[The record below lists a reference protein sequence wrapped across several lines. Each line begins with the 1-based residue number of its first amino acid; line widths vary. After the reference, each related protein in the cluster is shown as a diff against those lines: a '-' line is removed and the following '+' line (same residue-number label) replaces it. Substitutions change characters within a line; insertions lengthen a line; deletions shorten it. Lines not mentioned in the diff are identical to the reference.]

1 MKTYL
6 PTFALLLLSSA
17 LMAQSGMKTTP
28 ARQTP
33 GTSFG
38 ARVNA
43 AQLSSAGQPI
53 GGIIVRGG
61 PTGSAGQIFA
71 VTNEAGGFTF
81 TVRVGGDYAL
91 SMEGNPLYQGP
102 GYSVENPLH
111 SALRAAPGNPIGGII
126 VKGGKNPGGSFF
138 SITADENG
146 NFELTDL
153 QPGSYTFM
161 VELVDRG
168 NVLSNAAKLRQ

>member
-6 PTFALLLLSSA
+6 PTITLLLLSSA

-43 AQLSSAGQPI
+43 AQLPSEGQPI
-53 GGIIVRGG
+53 GGIVVRGG
-61 PTGSAGQIFA
+61 LRGSAAQIFA

-81 TVRVGGDYAL
+81 TVRVAGDYAL
-91 SMEGNPLYQGP
+91 SMEGNPLYQGS
-102 GYSVENPLH
+102 GHSAENPLH

-138 SITADENG
+138 SVAADENG
-146 NFELTDL
+146 NFELMDL
-153 QPGSYTFM
+153 QPGSYAFT
-161 VELVDRG
+161 VELVDRF
-168 NVLSNAAKLRQ
+168 NALSNAAKLR